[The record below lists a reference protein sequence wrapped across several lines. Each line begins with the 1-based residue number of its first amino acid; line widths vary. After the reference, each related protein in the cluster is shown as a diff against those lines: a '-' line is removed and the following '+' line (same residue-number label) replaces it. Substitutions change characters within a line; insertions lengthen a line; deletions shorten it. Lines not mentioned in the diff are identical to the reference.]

1 MNELEYVRF
10 MLIAMHKVD
19 KQLFDSLHDQ
29 FKKLDVQG
37 DGTLNKNDLKI
48 MAQRKMKSVNNKL
61 ALSIYKVRSS
71 FFCLLIC
78 VCEIFELMYAPSST
92 CLRANFKENTII
104 QLIRIL
110 IIIVRP
116 IYLHP

>member
-1 MNELEYVRF
+1 MDEWLADALDTDGDGEVNELEYVRF

-48 MAQRKMKSVNNKL
+48 MAERKMKNVSNKL
-61 ALSIYKVRSS
+61 ALSMYKVRG
-71 FFCLLIC
+71 L
-78 VCEIFELMYAPSST
+78 
-92 CLRANFKENTII
+92 
-104 QLIRIL
+104 
-110 IIIVRP
+110 
-116 IYLHP
+116 